1 MLQTEANAFSLRLH
15 QALKRSLGRVLSATE
30 LATQFNLRHINEPI
44 TPQSAQKWLTGKT
57 MPTADK
63 CETLAGW
70 LNVPL
75 HWLRFGP
82 PEPARKKSG
91 SKVRQGSAQPK
102 SVSDLSTDE
111 KKLVMHFRNLTG
123 RRHQLVLDLLE
134 DYAHEQEMLG
144 QRSEE

>member
-1 MLQTEANAFSLRLH
+1 MLPTEAHAFSFRLH

-30 LATQFNLRHINEPI
+30 LATQFNLRHHNEPI

-82 PEPARKKSG
+82 PEPVKKKSVG
-91 SKVRQGSAQPK
+91 KVRQGTTQPK
-102 SVSDLSTDE
+102 SLTDLSADE
-111 KKLVMHFRNLTG
+111 KKLVTHFRTLTG
-123 RRHQLVLDLLE
+123 RRHQLVLDLVE
-134 DYAHEQEMLG
+134 DYAHEQEMFG

>member
-1 MLQTEANAFSLRLH
+1 MLPTEAPAFSLRLH
-15 QALKRSLGRVLSATE
+15 QALKRSLGRVLPATE

-70 LNVPL
+70 LNVPI

-82 PEPARKKSG
+82 PEPVKKKSIG
-91 SKVRQGSAQPK
+91 KVRQSTAQPK
-102 SVSDLSTDE
+102 SVTDLSADE
-111 KKLVMHFRNLTG
+111 KKLVTHFRTLTA
-123 RRHQLVLDLLE
+123 RRHQLVLDLVE
-134 DYAHEQEMLG
+134 DYAYEQEMFG